1 MAKMRSAGVD
11 PATDGA
17 KNAPGLDLMSLVVN
31 PDSFCE
37 TVENMFDLSFLVKD
51 SKATIAIDDATGL
64 PTCRLTEPPE
74 EAVPKTQNVVVLS
87 MQDCKDIG
95 DLWGI
100 SRPELERDDADA
112 PASPAE

>member
-1 MAKMRSAGVD
+1 MMAKMRSAGVD

-74 EAVPKTQNVVVLS
+74 EAVAKTQNVVVLS

-95 DLWGI
+95 EAWGI
-100 SRPELERDDADA
+100 SRPMLARDVED
-112 PASPAE
+112 ASPAE